1 MRRIESAPWPGDDF
15 LLYLLGSRE
24 LSGDNL
30 SCPLFSLVLR
40 LYLNR
45 LRIMSRISPAHRPSG
60 EKRCKGTTTFPNRPN
75 FSATFL
81 QKKFHMGPTPI
92 LYRRIENYDRA
103 VPW

>member
-40 LYLNR
+40 LEKSFANHVKDL
-45 LRIMSRISPAHRPSG
+45 SCSPRFR
-60 EKRCKGTTTFPNRPN
+60 EKRCKGT
-75 FSATFL
+75 ATFWTH
-81 QKKFHMGPTPI
+81 QIVQQFF
-92 LYRRIENYDRA
+92 
-103 VPW
+103 

>member
-1 MRRIESAPWPGDDF
+1 MDMRRIESAPWPGDDF

-45 LRIMSRISPAHRPSG
+45 LRIMSRISPAHRPLGRKAVQRYNHFSEPTKFFG
-60 EKRCKGTTTFPNRPN
+60 N
-75 FSATFL
+75 FFT
-81 QKKFHMGPTPI
+81 KKISCGPYTYI
-92 LYRRIENYDRA
+92 I
-103 VPW
+103 